1 VRSGDQQAAGR
12 DAIAAFEVVQAH
24 AAANVDCA
32 SLMRDAERLLAALG
46 PRQQPIDV
54 PTEFR

>member
-1 VRSGDQQAAGR
+1 MRAGDQQAAGR
-12 DAIAAFEVVQAH
+12 DAIAAFEVGQAH
-24 AAANVDCA
+24 AAVNADCA
-32 SLMRDAERLLAALG
+32 SLMVDAERLLAALG